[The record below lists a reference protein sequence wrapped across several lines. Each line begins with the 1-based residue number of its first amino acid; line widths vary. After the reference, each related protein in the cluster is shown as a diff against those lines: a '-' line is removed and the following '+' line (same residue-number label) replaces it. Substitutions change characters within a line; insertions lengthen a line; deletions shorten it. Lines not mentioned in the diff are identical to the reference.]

1 MNNEQKNKLRLVTLG
16 SSKKFE
22 RKQVEIAGE
31 VFEIRQPT
39 LKERGI
45 FRKNAMNIGADE
57 SGKGKA
63 DFDIFEF
70 QIQAVMGLTLIPGT
84 DEKVFDES
92 DREAFESSP
101 SGGWF
106 DTLASVATDLCNV
119 SDSTIKNDSNATK

>member
-1 MNNEQKNKLRLVTLG
+1 MENKKDKLRLVTLG
-16 SSKKFE
+16 SNKKFE
-22 RKQVEIAGE
+22 RKQVEIGGE
-31 VFEIRQPT
+31 LFEVRQPT
-39 LKERGI
+39 LKERGV
-45 FRKNAMNIGADE
+45 FRTNAMKIGSDE
-57 SGKGKA
+57 NGKGKA

-106 DTLASVATDLCNV
+106 DTIATIATELCNV
-119 SDSTIKNDSNATK
+119 TDSTIKNDSSATK